1 MVTYKVLRWQLISI
15 CEDLIIKKVNAQNKL
30 QVTFHKILLNFLV
43 TGEYEGRTEEVVSLA
58 MLMLKVAAT
67 DTVPSFLTHT
77 FDEVSV

>member
-1 MVTYKVLRWQLISI
+1 M
-15 CEDLIIKKVNAQNKL
+15 NAQNKL
-30 QVTFHKILLNFLV
+30 QVTFLKILLNFLV

-77 FDEVSV
+77 FDEVSVWFFFL

>member
-1 MVTYKVLRWQLISI
+1 M
-15 CEDLIIKKVNAQNKL
+15 NAQNKL
-30 QVTFHKILLNFLV
+30 QVTFLKILFLV

>member
-1 MVTYKVLRWQLISI
+1 M
-15 CEDLIIKKVNAQNKL
+15 NAQNKL
-30 QVTFHKILLNFLV
+30 QVTFLKILLNFLV

-67 DTVPSFLTHT
+67 DTVPSFLTRT

>member
-1 MVTYKVLRWQLISI
+1 M
-15 CEDLIIKKVNAQNKL
+15 NAQNKL
-30 QVTFHKILLNFLV
+30 QVTFLKILLNFLV

-58 MLMLKVAAT
+58 MLMLKVATT

>member
-1 MVTYKVLRWQLISI
+1 M
-15 CEDLIIKKVNAQNKL
+15 NAQNKL
-30 QVTFHKILLNFLV
+30 QVTFLKILLNFLV

-58 MLMLKVAAT
+58 MLMLKVAAI